1 MELIL
6 LERVEKLGH
15 MGDVVSVKSGYARN
29 YLLPRGKAL
38 RATKD
43 NIAYFEAQKKSLEE
57 LNAKQRSEAEK
68 LVSKVED
75 AVVAVIRQ
83 ASDGGQLYGSV
94 TSRDIAQD
102 ASKVTGV
109 AIDRKMVFVNRSFKM
124 LGLYPVEIRLHPEV
138 KTSITINIARSE
150 EEAKMQ
156 EERGEALVASDVE
169 EVAVEAVAEETPVVE
184 AEAETAEEAQEEVA

>member
-68 LVSKVED
+68 LVSKVQD

-109 AIDRKMVFVNRSFKM
+109 AIGRKMVFVNRSFKM

>member
-15 MGDVVSVKSGYARN
+15 MGDVVTVKSGYARN

-43 NIAYFEAQKKSLEE
+43 NIAYFDVQKKSLEE
-57 LNAKQRSEAEK
+57 LNAKQRTEAEK
-68 LVSKVED
+68 LVSKVEG
-75 AVVAVIRQ
+75 AIVAVIRQ

-94 TSRDIAQD
+94 TSRDIAAD
-102 ASKVTGV
+102 ASKATGV
-109 AIDRKMVFVNRSFKM
+109 DLDRKMVYVNRSFKM
-124 LGLYPVEIRLHPEV
+124 LGLYSVEIRLHPEV
-138 KTSITINIARSE
+138 KTSITINIARSP

-156 EERGEALVASDVE
+156 EEQGGALSSSDVE
-169 EVAVEAVAEETPVVE
+169 DVAVEVVAVETPVVE
-184 AEAETAEEAQEEVA
+184 AETETADEAKEEVA